1 MTVRR
6 HHLLR
11 QLSIGKQEVFAI
23 PAVTNMAESVTYVIF
38 LLFLSAFKQQ
48 AACQATAA
56 APTNSVPGQEAEES
70 PSLAVMSPTAEP
82 SASNS
87 CELHVLQLL
96 GWQQAFNA
104 SGYVIDA
111 ELPSNCSA
119 STWQALGC
127 LQSVVSLTLT
137 GTLPSLPDAW
147 AANGSF
153 PYLQVLN
160 FSGYAANLAGQLPS
174 SWADSSAFPNLQ
186 ILDLSTTQIS
196 GTLPATWGQ
205 IGAMPALSELYLAGT
220 NMTGMYAFVR
230 HSTALGT

>member
-11 QLSIGKQEVFAI
+11 QVSIGKHEVFAI
-23 PAVTNMAESVTYVIF
+23 PAVTNMAESMTYVILF
-38 LLFLSAFKQQ
+38 LLLSACKQQ

-56 APTNSVPGQEAEES
+56 APTNSVPGQEADES
-70 PSLAVMSPTAEP
+70 PSFAVMSPTAEP
-82 SASNS
+82 SASS

-160 FSGYAANLAGQLPS
+160 FSGPAARFAGQLPS
-174 SWADSSAFPNLQ
+174 SWADSTAFPNLQ

-205 IGAMPALSELYLAGT
+205 MGAMPALSELHLAGT
-220 NMTGMYAFVR
+220 NMTGIYTFVR

>member
-1 MTVRR
+1 M
-6 HHLLR
+6 
-11 QLSIGKQEVFAI
+11 FAI
-23 PAVTNMAESVTYVIF
+23 LAVTNMAESMACVILF
-38 LLFLSAFKQQ
+38 LLLSACKQQ

-56 APTNSVPGQEAEES
+56 APTNSVPSQEAEDL

-82 SASNS
+82 PASNS
-87 CELHVLQLL
+87 CELHVLELL

-147 AANGSF
+147 AANESF

-160 FSGYAANLAGQLPS
+160 FSGPAASLAGQLPS
-174 SWADSSAFPNLQ
+174 SWADSTAFPNLQ
-186 ILDLSTTQIS
+186 ILDLSTTQLS

-205 IGAMPALSELYLAGT
+205 MGAMPALSELYLAGT
-220 NMTGMYAFVR
+220 NITGIYAFV
-230 HSTALGT
+230 HVDVIFT